1 MKRKFSVSDTDKKDW
16 LEFTKKKQLLF
27 NKDNKLEKISI
38 KNLKIQ
44 KLDLHGFSIDN
55 ANKIVK
61 KFINTSYERGLKQL
75 LVITGKGIRSKVKNN
90 PYVSQEM
97 NVLKN
102 TVPEFIKNDKDL
114 LKKIKKIET
123 PPVKYGGEGA
133 FYIFLKN

>member
-1 MKRKFSVSDTDKKDW
+1 VKRKFSVTDTDKKDW

>member
-1 MKRKFSVSDTDKKDW
+1 MKRKFSVTDTDKKDW